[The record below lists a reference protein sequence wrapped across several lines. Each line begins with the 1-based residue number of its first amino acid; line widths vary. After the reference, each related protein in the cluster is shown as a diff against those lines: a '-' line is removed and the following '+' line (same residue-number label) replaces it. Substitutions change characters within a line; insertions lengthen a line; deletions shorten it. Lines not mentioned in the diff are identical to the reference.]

1 MHVCIYE
8 KWFVAFSKFPS
19 FDPWVLEPPRPVILF
34 PVEELLLPGR
44 RKRMH
49 LFEPRAS
56 TASFVSVKEIVM
68 QKYLMD
74 EFRSWRIVA
83 RGTCHERNLDFRLL
97 KST

>member
-1 MHVCIYE
+1 M
-8 KWFVAFSKFPS
+8 
-19 FDPWVLEPPRPVILF
+19 ILF

-68 QKYLMD
+68 EKYLMD
-74 EFRSWRIVA
+74 QFRSRRIVA
-83 RGTCHERNLDFRLL
+83 RGKCHEKLEVPSL
-97 KST
+97 SVS